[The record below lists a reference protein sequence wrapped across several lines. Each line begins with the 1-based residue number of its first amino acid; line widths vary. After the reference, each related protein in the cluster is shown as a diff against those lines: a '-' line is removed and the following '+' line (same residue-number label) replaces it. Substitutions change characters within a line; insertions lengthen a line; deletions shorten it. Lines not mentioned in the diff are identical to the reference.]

1 MSSRAQRAF
10 AGVEIASGGRRGSP
24 FGHRSAHEMVRD
36 AGLNVS
42 LPAFSRR
49 WPAGTLDVLPP
60 HMRAHG
66 RAVGPRDRRAAG
78 AFALALLGLVMACS
92 GPTPRRRSVVVR
104 VSSDPGRPVAGA
116 AIFEDQLAVAK
127 TDATGAATLEL
138 RGTEGDSF
146 QIGVRCPEG
155 YVSPRLPTRVVLR
168 TLGGTTRLPEY
179 EIRCPP
185 TERTMVI
192 SVRTEGVPEIPL
204 RYLGREVG
212 RTDASGAAHV
222 QLRAAPGDRVEL
234 LFDTSELGDPWIFP
248 KNPSVQLVVADTDEV
263 ISVAQHFDRD
273 PPPPPIAPGRPA
285 PCKLVP
291 RDCVAGKT
299 IGSIA
304 RPGNGQR
311 R

>member
-1 MSSRAQRAF
+1 
-10 AGVEIASGGRRGSP
+10 
-24 FGHRSAHEMVRD
+24 
-36 AGLNVS
+36 
-42 LPAFSRR
+42 
-49 WPAGTLDVLPP
+49 
-60 HMRAHG
+60 MRARG
-66 RAVGPRDRRAAG
+66 RAVERRDRQSLG
-78 AFALALLGLVMACS
+78 TFALALVAFVGACS
-92 GPTPRRRSVVVR
+92 GPTPQRRSVVVR

-116 AIFEDQLAVAK
+116 SIFEDQLPVAR
-127 TDATGAATLEL
+127 TDDTGAATLEL

-155 YVSPRLPTRVVLR
+155 FVSPREPTRVVLR

-192 SVRTEGVPEIPL
+192 AVRTSGVPEIPV
-204 RYLGREVG
+204 RYLGRELG

-222 QLRAAPGDRVEL
+222 QLRAAPGERVEL
-234 LFDTSELGDPWIFP
+234 VLDTSELADPWIFP
-248 KNPSVQLVVADTDEV
+248 KSPAVQLVVADSDEV
-263 ISVAQHFDRD
+263 ISIAQHFDRD
-273 PPPPPIAPGRPA
+273 PPPPRKGPAKPG

-299 IGSIA
+299 IESV
-304 RPGNGQR
+304 RPGTTQR